1 MVPALGLGSGALVAD
16 ARETW
21 VCSYLSLSL
30 LIGVG
35 AYALLGWWWA
45 DSIGALAMLPVIVWQ
60 GWETFAEARNTS
72 KPAVA
77 HHMFGVD
84 AAEHSE
90 ALPD

>member
-1 MVPALGLGSGALVAD
+1 MPALAFAKQHVGKQTGSGALVAD

-45 DSIGALAMLPVIVWQ
+45 LELDSLP
-60 GWETFAEARNTS
+60 G
-72 KPAVA
+72 
-77 HHMFGVD
+77 
-84 AAEHSE
+84 
-90 ALPD
+90 